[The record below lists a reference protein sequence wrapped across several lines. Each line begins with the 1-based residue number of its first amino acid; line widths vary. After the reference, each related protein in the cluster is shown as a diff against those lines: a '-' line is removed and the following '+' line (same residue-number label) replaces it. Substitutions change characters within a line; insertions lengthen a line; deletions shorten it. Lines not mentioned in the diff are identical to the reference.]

1 MFPIA
6 NAGSIQYPSDSVI
19 SDSGQVFNPSATN
32 KYNRVFL
39 KIVTLTSDVRID
51 LKSVRQPHPTNFTQ
65 CRIRFLWR
73 RGIYPDAYST
83 PLRATL
89 QRRYVRLGLPA
100 FPRLSNKLTNSGQLV
115 SPYELARTNRLV
127 VSKGAPF

>member
-1 MFPIA
+1 MFPLA
-6 NAGSIQYPSDSVI
+6 NTRSIQRSSDSVV
-19 SDSGQVFNPSATN
+19 SDSGQIFNPSATN

-89 QRRYVRLGLPA
+89 QRRYVRLSLPA

-127 VSKGAPF
+127 VSKGALF

>member
-1 MFPIA
+1 MFPLA
-6 NAGSIQYPSDSVI
+6 NTRSIQRSSDSVV
-19 SDSGQVFNPSATN
+19 SDSGQIFNPSATN

-89 QRRYVRLGLPA
+89 QRRYVSLSLPA

-115 SPYELARTNRLV
+115 SPCELERPNKFV

>member
-1 MFPIA
+1 MFPVGDA
-6 NAGSIQYPSDSVI
+6 RSIQCPSDSVI

-51 LKSVRQPHPTNFTQ
+51 LKSIRQPHSANFTQ
-65 CRIRFLWR
+65 GRIRFLWR
-73 RGIYPDAYST
+73 RGIYPEAYST

-89 QRRYVRLGLPA
+89 QRRYIRLSLPA
-100 FPRLSNKLTNSGQLV
+100 LPRLSNKLTNSGQLV
-115 SPYELARTNRLV
+115 SPYKLARTNRLV

>member
-1 MFPIA
+1 MFPLA
-6 NAGSIQYPSDSVI
+6 NTRSIQRSSDSVV
-19 SDSGQVFNPSATN
+19 SDSGQIFNPSATN

-89 QRRYVRLGLPA
+89 QRRYVRLSLPA

>member
-1 MFPIA
+1 MFPLA
-6 NAGSIQYPSDSVI
+6 NTRSIQRSSDSVV
-19 SDSGQVFNPSATN
+19 SDSGQIFNPSATN

-73 RGIYPDAYST
+73 RSIYPDAYST

-89 QRRYVRLGLPA
+89 QRRYVSLSLPA

-115 SPYELARTNRLV
+115 SPYKLVRTNRLV

>member
-51 LKSVRQPHPTNFTQ
+51 LESIRQTHPTNFAHG
-65 CRIRFLWR
+65 RIRFLWR
-73 RGIYPDAYST
+73 RGIYPEAYSA
-83 PLRATL
+83 PLRASL
-89 QRRYVRLGLPA
+89 QRRYISLSLPA

-115 SPYELARTNRLV
+115 SPYELVRTNRLV